1 MALAAGSP
9 GLAVSLDL
17 EAHDKRRAAMLALVK
32 VAANLAPFGSWVPVS
47 EAIGRSKSE
56 KLDLYLKVL
65 YELLRDLLIL
75 REGGGEIHNQDIR
88 GDLEALAGKLPF
100 PWIRKAVAQVDEIA
114 RLIRRNIQKT
124 IALDALIAGLRA
136 A

>member
-1 MALAAGSP
+1 
-9 GLAVSLDL
+9 
-17 EAHDKRRAAMLALVK
+17 MLALVK
-32 VAANLAPFGSWVPVS
+32 VAANLAPFGSWVPLS

-56 KLDLYLKVL
+56 KLDLYLNVL
-65 YELLRDLLIL
+65 YELLRDLLVL
-75 REGGGEIHNQDIR
+75 RQSGGEIHNQDIR
-88 GDLEALAGKLPF
+88 GDLEALAAKLPF
-100 PWIRKAVAQVDEIA
+100 PWIRKAVAQVDEIS